1 MKLRRELGF
10 WDVFCIASGAMIS
23 SGLFVLPGLAYSQ
36 AGPGMIIAYALAGVM
51 VIPAMLSKAELSTA
65 MPKAG
70 GSYFFIERSL
80 GTWAGTLA
88 GFANWFSVAFKA
100 AFALVGIG
108 VFAKLVWPVESE
120 WVIKLVAI
128 GFCLFFAGMN
138 MLSVKTAGRFQ
149 LVIVLFILALLTVFV
164 FFGFRHV
171 ELSRYAGTSE
181 TSLGKIFATA
191 GLVFISFGGLT
202 KVASVAGEVKNP
214 GRNIP
219 AGMAAS
225 VLVVSLLYVV
235 ASFVVVGVVPGAE
248 LADPETGFVNLT
260 PLSTAA
266 GKFMGPVGMVLLSF
280 AGMLALITTANS
292 GILSASRVPMAMS
305 HDGLLPTFFQKVSHR
320 FSTPQ
325 LSIAITAGFMI
336 FIISSLSIVGLI
348 KIASTMMLILFA
360 LVNVAVLVMRGSKLQ
375 NYRPIYRAPFF
386 PWIQIAGIII
396 YVSMIVVMT
405 VKISFVPIL
414 FVAVFVLVGTLWFL
428 FYARPHIDRES
439 ALVYMVRNVVSKKI
453 YRSQLEEELKH
464 IAFDRDDITHDRFD
478 RLIQNCDILDL
489 DSPMTSEQML
499 SQAAD
504 ALADRLG
511 RDPQELVALF
521 KVREDQSSTVIQ
533 PGLAVPHIIVEGQG
547 QFEILLVRCKGG
559 MQFPDQSE
567 PVRTAFILVGSTD
580 ERNYHLR
587 ALMAIAHIVQEHGF
601 VQRWLDAPNSEHLRD
616 VVLLSDRQRNA

>member
-80 GTWAGTLA
+80 GTWVGTLA

-149 LVIVLFILALLTVFV
+149 LVIVLFILALLAVFV
-164 FFGFRHV
+164 FFGFRQV
-171 ELSRYAGTSE
+171 ELSRYAGIGE
-181 TSLGKIFATA
+181 TGLGQIFATA

-225 VLVVSLLYVV
+225 VLVVSLLYVA

-266 GKFMGPVGMVLLSF
+266 GKFMGPMGMVLLSF
-280 AGMLALITTANS
+280 AAMLALISTANS
-292 GILSASRVPMAMS
+292 GVLSASRVPMAMS

-325 LSIAITAGFMI
+325 LSIAITAAFMI
-336 FIISSLSIVGLI
+336 FVISSLSIVRLI

-405 VKISFVPIL
+405 VNISFVPIL
-414 FVAVFVLVGTLWFL
+414 FVVVFVLIGTLWFL

-453 YRSQLEEELKH
+453 YRSRLEEELKH

-489 DSPMTSEQML
+489 DSPVTSEQML

-511 RDPQELVALF
+511 RDPQELVTLF
-521 KVREDQSSTVIQ
+521 KAREDLSSTVIQ

-559 MQFPDQSE
+559 MQFPDQCE
-567 PVRTAFILVGSTD
+567 PVHTAFILVGSPD

-601 VQRWLDAPNSEHLRD
+601 VKRWLDAPNSEHLRD
-616 VVLLSDRQRNA
+616 IVLLSDRQRNA

>member
-1 MKLRRELGF
+1 
-10 WDVFCIASGAMIS
+10 
-23 SGLFVLPGLAYSQ
+23 
-36 AGPGMIIAYALAGVM
+36 MIIAYALAGVM

-88 GFANWFSVAFKA
+88 GLANWFSIAFKA

-128 GFCLFFAGMN
+128 GFCLFFAAIN
-138 MLSVKTAGRFQ
+138 MFSVKTAGRFQ
-149 LVIVLFILALLTVFV
+149 LVIVLFVLALLFVFV
-164 FFGFRHV
+164 FLGSREV
-171 ELSRYAGTSE
+171 ELSRYAGTSDI
-181 TSLGKIFATA
+181 SLGRIFATA

-202 KVASVAGEVKNP
+202 KVASVAGEVRRP

-219 AGMAAS
+219 FGMAAA
-225 VLVVSLLYVV
+225 VLVVSILYV
-235 ASFVVVGVVPGAE
+235 AATFVIVGVVPGAE
-248 LADPETGFVNLT
+248 LADPETGFANLT

-280 AGMLALITTANS
+280 AAMLALITTANS
-292 GILSASRVPMAMS
+292 GVLSASRVPMAMS

-320 FSTPQ
+320 FGTPQ

-336 FIISSLSIVGLI
+336 IVISSLSIERLI
-348 KIASTMMLILFA
+348 KVASTMMLILFA

-375 NYRPIYRAPFF
+375 NYRPIFRAPFF
-386 PWIQIAGIII
+386 PWIQIAGIVI

-405 VKISFVPIL
+405 LKISYVPML
-414 FVAVFVLVGTLWFL
+414 FVGFFVLAATLWYWL
-428 FYARPHIDRES
+428 YARPHIDRES
-439 ALVYMVRNVVSKKI
+439 ALVYMVRKIVSKKI
-453 YRSQLEEELKH
+453 YRSRLEEELKH
-464 IAFDRDDITHDRFD
+464 IAFDRDDVIHDRFD
-478 RLIQNCDILDL
+478 RLIQDCEILDL
-489 DSPMTSEQML
+489 ASAVTSEQML
-499 SQAAD
+499 SQAAG
-504 ALADRLG
+504 ALAGRLG
-511 RDPQELVALF
+511 RDSQELVALF
-521 KVREDQSSTVIQ
+521 KIREDQSSTVIQ
-533 PGLAVPHIIVEGQG
+533 PGLAVPHIIIEGEG
-547 QFEILLVRCKGG
+547 LFDILLVRCRDG
-559 MQFPDQSE
+559 MEFPGQNE
-567 PVRTAFILVGSTD
+567 PVHVAFILVGTAD

-601 VQRWLDAPNSEHLRD
+601 VNRWLDAPNSEHLRD